1 MGLFKKTKKEEKK
14 TNSKKVTTKSP
25 TNIYYVTL
33 REDNKGSKI
42 GWEIKRGSAAKVS
55 AIVKTKEEALE
66 KVKEFAKNSE
76 ATVMIYKADGSLQDT
91 IKFNQK

>member
-1 MGLFKKTKKEEKK
+1 MGLFKKKDNKKETKKETKK
-14 TNSKKVTTKSP
+14 EP

-33 REDNKGSKI
+33 REDNKGNKI

-55 AIVKTKEEALE
+55 AIAKTKEEALE
-66 KVKEFAKNSE
+66 KVKEYAKNSE

-91 IKFNQK
+91 IKFNKK